1 MFTGKVSFLKK
12 NGALYARAV
21 YRDPDPKQVWRKV
34 KTTKAEA
41 KAEVIQEIEGRLK
54 PKPKHEHTFK
64 DLCSYYKEHH
74 CIEAVFDGDVKIA
87 GKKSYKVMLFDVA
100 ELEAFFGDKKLREM
114 TRDDIQRYRI
124 KALSKTVR
132 RLDDDG
138 EEYLKKRSLS
148 TVNHHLRTL
157 RSMLGVAYEQLW
169 IDRIPPFSNL
179 ISPASEGR
187 REVIPTDDE
196 FKRILN
202 ACDGPKAY
210 YMKAVVLMIA
220 DTGARPIE
228 MWHLKWSDIQ
238 DAFVTLT
245 SDKGKKRT
253 RRTRG
258 MTTRLRTELDKL
270 PKYNEMVFGGIKSV
284 KNAWKRV
291 QKKAGVKTQLYD
303 LRHYHAS
310 KLKELGYDSMDIMKA
325 MGHTRLATTDR
336 YVKVS
341 MEREREMAE
350 RIQTHRET
358 P

>member
-41 KAEVIQEIEGRLK
+41 KAEVIQEIEDRLK
-54 PKPKHEHTFK
+54 PIPKHEH
-64 DLCSYYKEHH
+64 
-74 CIEAVFDGDVKIA
+74 IA

-187 REVIPTDDE
+187 R
-196 FKRILN
+196 
-202 ACDGPKAY
+202 
-210 YMKAVVLMIA
+210 
-220 DTGARPIE
+220 
-228 MWHLKWSDIQ
+228 
-238 DAFVTLT
+238 
-245 SDKGKKRT
+245 
-253 RRTRG
+253 
-258 MTTRLRTELDKL
+258 
-270 PKYNEMVFGGIKSV
+270 
-284 KNAWKRV
+284 
-291 QKKAGVKTQLYD
+291 
-303 LRHYHAS
+303 
-310 KLKELGYDSMDIMKA
+310 
-325 MGHTRLATTDR
+325 
-336 YVKVS
+336 
-341 MEREREMAE
+341 
-350 RIQTHRET
+350 
-358 P
+358 